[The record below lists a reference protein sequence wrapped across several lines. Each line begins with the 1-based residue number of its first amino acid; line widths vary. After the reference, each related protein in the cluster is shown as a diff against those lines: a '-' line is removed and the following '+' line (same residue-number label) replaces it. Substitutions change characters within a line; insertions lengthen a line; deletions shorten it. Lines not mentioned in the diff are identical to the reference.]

1 MQQLSALAKRM
12 MTTILVL
19 VLLFAV
25 AAAVY
30 YRSIA
35 VLPFFWGLV
44 LGTGVS
50 LWKVWLLDRAV
61 DRALAMEKTKA
72 GNYVSIQHMLRL
84 GITGVVL
91 VLGAVVPRINL
102 WGVAAGIMAFQ
113 LALYVSQ
120 MKK

>member
-91 VLGAVVPRINL
+91 VLGADVPQINL